1 MPDRDEIDSPL
12 LEKKPE
18 RSGEYLWRVL
28 KPAGCI
34 LVLVILVF
42 YLIFCFTYR
51 NDPLAGASDA
61 PQQTE
66 QTADA
71 TE

>member
-12 LEKKPE
+12 LEQKPE

-34 LVLVILVF
+34 LVLLILVL

-51 NDPLAGASDA
+51 HDPLADAPDA

-66 QTADA
+66 QTDR
-71 TE
+71 

>member
-1 MPDRDEIDSPL
+1 MDDRDELDSPL

-34 LVLVILVF
+34 LVLVILVL
-42 YLIFCFTYR
+42 YLIFCFTYK
-51 NDPLAGASDA
+51 NDPLADQAT
-61 PQQTE
+61 PPTQTE
-66 QTADA
+66 QTDK
-71 TE
+71 